1 MRPMN
6 NHRENKKPESKIKLG
21 LEWNFPG
28 TIQDT
33 NLIFNQD
40 KSLSFASEQVLV
52 VIDECV

>member
-1 MRPMN
+1 MN
-6 NHRENKKPESKIKLG
+6 KHRENKKPESKIKLG